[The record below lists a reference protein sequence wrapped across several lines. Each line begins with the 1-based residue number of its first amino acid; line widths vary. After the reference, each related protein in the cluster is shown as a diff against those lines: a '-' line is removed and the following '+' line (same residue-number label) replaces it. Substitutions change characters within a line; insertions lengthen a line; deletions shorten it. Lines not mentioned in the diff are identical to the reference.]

1 METIAEAC
9 ARYNNIPLVDL
20 KDRGRKKEVAHT
32 RQVAMYICNKL
43 TRHSL
48 RGIAIHFGRRD
59 HSTVIHAVKTVED
72 RIGADKVFASEMED
86 LIRSIELHA

>member
-1 METIAEAC
+1 METVAEHC
-9 ARYNNIPLVDL
+9 ARFYNIPLVDL

-48 RGIAIHFGRRD
+48 RGIALHYGRRD
-59 HSTVIHAVKTVED
+59 HSTVIHAVKTVEERMQVD
-72 RIGADKVFASEMED
+72 AAFRSEVDD
-86 LIRSIELHA
+86 LIRTIELRA